1 VGRIVIGAAERAA
14 QGAGRNA
21 IRPQRQRLSG
31 PPVVGQLGQFRRRP
45 LELLDRC
52 ALTPGPVVGLRIRT
66 PAYVLKT
73 AEDLRHVIVSGAAA
87 YEKSSRVVGSR
98 AQRAG
103 GRGVI
108 FRPSGAAHGR
118 ARAMLQPSFGRRA
131 VASVAGEM
139 VRSVDRALES
149 WPSETP
155 IDLGGEAT
163 RLSFRTMLRGVFGT
177 APEEAPELV
186 EGIALRRRFVERS
199 VRALLP
205 RPRFVPVT
213 LKPSDRRRLARLDS
227 SVDDLIRRQR
237 SLDAP
242 PTSLLAELA
251 ALQVESDGTAEPDD
265 AELRSQLL
273 TIGMTGYL
281 TVAMALTWALYEL
294 ARNPHH
300 AARMEAEVADAL
312 AGEPPTADALD
323 GLPYTAMVVSE
334 SLRLYPPSW
343 LFMRTVRAD
352 DELPSGATLPAG
364 AKVLISPYLVHRS
377 PAYYEQPERFDPE
390 RFVSEAVAGRPRFA
404 YLPFGGGRRVCVG
417 REFALVQ
424 LNLALARLVQRARF
438 ELVSDAAELDPH
450 IVLRPRDPIRVRV
463 ARR

>member
-1 VGRIVIGAAERAA
+1 VARIVISAAERAA

-21 IRPQRQRLSG
+21 IRAQPPRLSG
-31 PPVVGQLGQFRRRP
+31 VPLVGHLGEFRRRP

-52 ALTPGPVVGLRIRT
+52 GQAPGPVVELRIRT

-73 AEDLRHVIVSGAAA
+73 AEDLRHVIVSGAGA
-87 YEKSSRVVGSR
+87 YEKSPRVVGRR

-131 VASVAGEM
+131 VASVADEM
-139 VRSVDRALES
+139 VRSVDRVLES
-149 WPSETP
+149 WPPETP

-177 APEEAPELV
+177 SPEEAPELV
-186 EGIALRRRFVERS
+186 EGIALRRRFVERG
-199 VRALLP
+199 VRGLLP
-205 RPRFVPVT
+205 RPSLVPVT
-213 LKPSDRRRLARLDS
+213 LKPSSRRKLARLDRF
-227 SVDDLIRRQR
+227 VDDLIRRQR

-242 PTSLLAELA
+242 PASLLAELA
-251 ALQVESDGTAEPDD
+251 AVESDGAAEPDD

-294 ARNPHH
+294 ARNRDL
-300 AARMEAEVADAL
+300 AARLEAEVAHALAGDPPRADAL
-312 AGEPPTADALD
+312 AA
-323 GLPYTAMVVSE
+323 LPYTAMVVSE

-343 LFMRTVRAD
+343 LFMRAVRTD

-377 PAYYEQPERFDPE
+377 RTYYEQPERFDPD
-390 RFVSEAVAGRPRFA
+390 RFVSEAVADRPRFA

-424 LNLALARLVQRARF
+424 LKLALARLAQRVRF
-438 ELVSDAAELDPH
+438 ELVSDRAELDPH
-450 IVLRPRDPIRVRV
+450 IVLRPRDPIRARV
-463 ARR
+463 TRR

>member
-1 VGRIVIGAAERAA
+1 MEVRAAERAA
-14 QGAGRNA
+14 QGAGRDLVRT
-21 IRPQRQRLSG
+21 RPSRLSG
-31 PPVVGQLGQFRRRP
+31 PPLVGQLGEFRRRP

-52 ALTPGPVVGLRIRT
+52 GRTPGPVVELRIRT
-66 PAYVLKT
+66 RAYVLKT
-73 AEDLRHVIVSGAAA
+73 AEDLRHVIVSGGDA
-87 YEKSSRVVGSR
+87 YEKSARVVGGR

-118 ARAMLQPSFGRRA
+118 AREVLRPSFGRRA
-131 VASVAGEM
+131 VISVADEM

-149 WPSETP
+149 WSQKTS

-163 RLSFRTMLRGVFGT
+163 RLSFRTMLGGVFGT
-177 APEEAPELV
+177 SPEEARELV
-186 EGIALRRRFVERS
+186 EGIALRRRFGERS

-205 RPRFVPVT
+205 RPSFAPVT
-213 LKPSDRRRLARLDS
+213 LKPSDRRKLARLDAFL
-227 SVDDLIRRQR
+227 DGLIRRHR

-242 PTSLLAELA
+242 SASLLAELA
-251 ALQVESDGTAEPDD
+251 AVESGGAAEPDD

-281 TVAMALTWALYEL
+281 TVAMALTWAVYEL
-294 ARNPHH
+294 ARNPDL
-300 AARMEAEVADAL
+300 AARVEAEVADAL
-312 AGEPPTADALD
+312 GGEPPTADALD
-323 GLPYTAMVVSE
+323 ALPYTAMVVSE

-343 LFMRTVRAD
+343 LFMRTVRTD

-364 AKVLISPYLVHRS
+364 AKVLISPYLVHRDPS
-377 PAYYEQPERFDPE
+377 YYEHPLRFNPD
-390 RFVSEAVAGRPRFA
+390 RVTSDAVAGRPRFA
-404 YLPFGGGRRVCVG
+404 YLPFGGGRRVCIG

-424 LNLALARLVQRARF
+424 LNLALARLLQRVCF

-450 IVLRPRDPIRVRV
+450 IVLRPRYPIRVRV
-463 ARR
+463 AQR